1 MRHRDETCA
10 SHMPVLMELVEI
22 ARPKRVLEFGCGYY
36 STRLFVD
43 ACEEVVSV
51 EEDDAWAE
59 EMRALYGA
67 RPNWRL
73 APGRGLPI
81 ALGALRDFGKADLV
95 LIDGDVYRAEETNA
109 ALESAP
115 LVVGHD
121 TQGWQHDAPGVFLRD
136 RYRVPLGVAQ
146 VDFEQ
151 FPVSYP
157 GCAGCSDRP
166 WTTLFAR
173 DPGVVAHFRDAEA
186 RLYEKYRFPY
196 VHQRCPNPACG
207 CMHKELR

>member
-121 TQGWQHDAPGVFLRD
+121 TQGWQHDAPGGLPPRSLPGPPWRRPGRFRAVSRVVPGLRGLLRPPVD
-136 RYRVPLGVAQ
+136 DALRAGSGRGRALPRCGGAPLREVPIPVCSSTMSESGV
-146 VDFEQ
+146 
-151 FPVSYP
+151 
-157 GCAGCSDRP
+157 
-166 WTTLFAR
+166 W
-173 DPGVVAHFRDAEA
+173 
-186 RLYEKYRFPY
+186 
-196 VHQRCPNPACG
+196 VHA
-207 CMHKELR
+207 